1 MCEDMFSQFVKVL
14 SANEDTFAIS
24 KQAFEP
30 VAKRYHIADISY
42 HFEVDDTSFT
52 PGGDASDGNLYHLEG
67 HGVPNDVKAEADYIK
82 EYHTGENGELLIYL
96 INSDKGKPWN
106 EEEIDNLETFLSV
119 FIMHMARY
127 RVTRQAQKNSM
138 SDFMTGLPNADGFMR
153 YAVGLCRKHELKRYN
168 AYYFNLKR
176 FGLVNKRFGHTETD
190 NILMNYARILKK
202 FTNGEEVIGR
212 LGGDNFVAL
221 IRKER
226 THDFLELLS
235 GIEVYGYLAGER
247 IPLTIEAVAG
257 VLEIDEEIQDCSPL
271 ISKTGVALN
280 VAKNV
285 AKKPYVFAT
294 RELET
299 KMFKQKQIAESF
311 PYAMENEEFVVFYQP
326 KVETDTYVIKGA
338 EALVR
343 WIHDDKVV
351 NPGEF
356 IPVIE
361 QNGGVCQLDFYML
374 EHVCRDIRGWLEKGI
389 EPVRVS
395 VNFSRKHLDNP
406 RLADDIIDMISK
418 YHVPFEYIEI
428 EVTETMDE
436 IEQGRLSIF
445 MNRMREASIATAI
458 DDFGTGYSSLDI
470 LRSFPIDVLKID
482 KSFIDDEEIT
492 ESDSIVLSNIIKM
505 AKELNMEV
513 ITEGVET
520 WKQVKFLQDME
531 CNLVQGFL
539 FDRPMPED
547 EFEDKIRMHK
557 YDVSKVNDFS

>member
-1 MCEDMFSQFVKVL
+1 MICEDMFSQFVKVL
-14 SANEDTFAIS
+14 STNEDTFAIAH
-24 KQAFEP
+24 QAFEP
-30 VAKRYHIADISY
+30 IAKKYHIADISY
-42 HFEVDDTSFT
+42 AFEVKDSPFT
-52 PGGDASDGNLYHLEG
+52 PGGDSSAGNIYHLEG
-67 HGVPNDVKAEADYIK
+67 SGASDDSDYMM
-82 EYHTGENGELLIYL
+82 EYHTGENGCLKLYL
-96 INSDKGKPWN
+96 VNADKSIPWS
-106 EEEIDNLETFLSV
+106 EKDLADIDTILNV
-119 FIMHMARY
+119 YIMHMARY
-127 RVTRQAQKNSM
+127 RITRQAQKNIM

-153 YAVGLCRKHELKRYN
+153 YAVGLFRKNELSKYN

-190 NILMNYARILKK
+190 NILMNYVRVLKR
-202 FTNGEEVIGR
+202 FLNGEEIIGR

-221 IRKER
+221 VRKER

-235 GIEVYGYLAGER
+235 GVEVYGYLAGER
-247 IPLTIEAVAG
+247 VPLVIEAVAG
-257 VLEIDEEIQDCSPL
+257 ILQIDDDMEDCGHI
-271 ISKTGVALN
+271 ISKAGIALN
-280 VAKNV
+280 VARNV

-294 RELET
+294 RELED
-299 KMFKQKQIAESF
+299 KMYEQKQIAESF
-311 PYAMENEEFVVFYQP
+311 PYALESEEFVVYYQP
-326 KVETDTYVIKGA
+326 KVETETYAIRGA

-343 WIHDDKVV
+343 WIHDGRVV
-351 NPGEF
+351 SPGEF

-374 EHVCRDIRGWLEKGI
+374 EHVCRDIRGWIEKGI
-389 EPVRVS
+389 EPVRIS
-395 VNFSRKHLDNP
+395 VNFSRRHLDNP
-406 RLADDIIDMISK
+406 RLADDIIDIINK
-418 YHVPFEYIEI
+418 YKVPTQFIEI

-436 IEQGRLSIF
+436 LEQGRLSIF

-482 KSFIDDEEIT
+482 KSFIDDDEIT
-492 ESDSIVLSNIIKM
+492 ESDSIILSNIIKM

-539 FDRPMPED
+539 FDKPMPES
-547 EFEDKIRMHK
+547 EFEYKIRMRR
-557 YDVSKVNDFS
+557 YDISKVSDCC